1 MVEYYTKLIQQYR
14 EDRISYCMIC
24 DNIIDV
30 LFNVLCG
37 VPTYISK
44 ETPNILNAVLN
55 KLNVVK
61 ASINSC
67 KLSYFYLLK
76 IHDRKG
82 LIRSVYLDK
91 PVSEELKKNF
101 RNAHFFIFEDKLF

>member
-1 MVEYYTKLIQQYR
+1 
-14 EDRISYCMIC
+14 MI
-24 DNIIDV
+24 NQ
-30 LFNVLCG
+30 
-37 VPTYISK
+37 TYIDDKKVK
-44 ETPNILNAVLN
+44 ELYESQRALLSML